1 MSVVPMKMLTV
12 AGPAGAI
19 DDVICTCLINQQF
32 HPVEASTVAGKSM
45 KLTPLAWSNPWQELL
60 STAQKR
66 MEEMEIPFGFQDFR
80 QAQLTRENAAEWLDT
95 LSQQKAA
102 FDQKEHLLTTQIREN
117 TQAVEDLQRF
127 AGLPSNLTD
136 IYHLGYVRFRFGRML
151 REAFDS
157 LNVKLGEKDEII
169 LYPTELGQD
178 FVYLCYVTPKSCAA
192 KSDRFMD
199 SLGFERMRLTDH
211 VSGTPEDSARLLEGD
226 TQSCQQALSQ
236 LHEEYEGWK
245 HENSLRL
252 QTVYSYLRFMYA
264 AGEIKKYAALAEDQT
279 FLLCGWIPSRELPK
293 LHEAFGAFPD
303 VMLAEDD
310 PGAVKSET
318 PPVKLKNNFWA
329 RLFQPFTEMYG
340 LPAYNEFDPTFL
352 MAITYSILF
361 GIMYGDVGQGLVLIA
376 LGVFL
381 YKKKGMWL
389 GGILGSVGVFSTIFG
404 FVFGSFFGYEH
415 LIPGFHVLDSGA
427 NATRILLVS
436 AAIGVVTITAMMLI
450 NIANGIRQK
459 DIKKIF
465 FTNNSVAGII
475 FYLAVVI
482 GAVVMLTTGV
492 KVFTPVYI
500 IVFIVLP
507 VLVMFCQEPLGKLA
521 AHKKDWKPDSIG
533 SFIAENFFE
542 MFEVILSYV
551 TNTVSFLRVGAYA
564 ICHAGMMLVVY
575 TLAGDPASPVVL
587 VIGNILVMGIEG
599 LMVCIQVLRLEFYE
613 MFGRFYESGS
623 REFTPALVDYTKKI
637 ELS

>member
-32 HPVEASTVAGKSM
+32 HPVETSAVAGKSM
-45 KLTPLAWSNPWQELL
+45 KLTPLAWSNPWQDLL
-60 STAQKR
+60 STAQKLL
-66 MEEMEIPFGFQDFR
+66 EEMDIPFTFQDFR
-80 QAQLTRENAAEWLDT
+80 QQQLTRETAAGWLET
-95 LSQQKAA
+95 ISQQKAML
-102 FDQKEHLLTTQIREN
+102 DQKEHLLTNQIQEN
-117 TQAVEDLQRF
+117 TQAAQDLQRF

-178 FVYLCYVTPKSCAA
+178 FVYLCYVTPKSCTA

-211 VSGTPEDSARLLEGD
+211 VSGTPENSARLLKGD
-226 TQSCQQALSQ
+226 TQSCQEALSR
-236 LHEEYEGWK
+236 LHEEYESWK
-245 HENSLRL
+245 HDNTIQL
-252 QTVYSYLRFMYA
+252 QSIYSYLRFMYA

-279 FLLCGWIPSRELPK
+279 FLLCGWIPSKELPK

-310 PGAVKSET
+310 PGMVKSET

-450 NIANGIRQK
+450 NIVNGIRQK

-475 FYLAVVI
+475 FYLAVVV
-482 GAVVMLTTGV
+482 GAVVMLTTGA

-521 AHKKDWKPDSIG
+521 AHKKDWKPESIG
-533 SFIAENFFE
+533 GFIAENFFE

>member
-12 AGPAGAI
+12 AGPTESL
-19 DDVICTCLINQQF
+19 DDVICTCLINEQF
-32 HPVEASTVAGKSM
+32 HPVEASGIAGKNAH
-45 KLTPLAWSNPWQELL
+45 LAPISWTNPWQEPLTMVQKLL
-60 STAQKR
+60 EDMGLTYAFR
-66 MEEMEIPFGFQDFR
+66 DFR
-80 QAQLTRENAAEWLDT
+80 AAGLSLEAAKGQLQALTEAQSHYAGTQAQLEKQME
-95 LSQQKAA
+95 
-102 FDQKEHLLTTQIREN
+102 EN
-117 TQAVEDLQRF
+117 THEVQDLQKF
-127 AGLPSNLTD
+127 AALPSDLTD
-136 IYHLGYVRFRFGRML
+136 IYHLDYVRFRFGRML

-157 LNVKLGEKDEII
+157 LNVKMGEKDEII
-169 LYPTELGQD
+169 LYPTQMGQD
-178 FVYLCYVTPKSCAA
+178 YVYLVYVTPKSVAA

-211 VSGTPEDSARLLEGD
+211 VSGTPEDSAKMLEAD
-226 TQSCQQALSQ
+226 TQRCRKQLQDTQA
-236 LHEEYEGWK
+236 EYARWK
-245 HENSLRL
+245 QENGEVVLVL
-252 QTVYSYLRFMYA
+252 YSYLRFMYA
-264 AGEIKKYAALAEDQT
+264 AGEIKKYAAATEDGT
-279 FLLCGWIPSRELPK
+279 FLICGWIPAREL
-293 LHEAFGAFPD
+293 EGIRQRAGQFPD
-303 VMLAEDD
+303 VMLAEDA
-310 PGAVKSET
+310 PAAVKGET

-381 YKKKGMWL
+381 YKVKGLWL

-427 NATRILLVS
+427 NATKLLVVS
-436 AAIGVVTITAMMLI
+436 AALGAVTIVGMMVI
-450 NIANGIRQK
+450 NIINGIRQK

-465 FTNNSVAGII
+465 FTNNSLAGII

-492 KVFTPVYI
+492 KVFTPLYI
-500 IVFIVLP
+500 IVFILLP
-507 VLVMFCQEPLGKLA
+507 ILVMFCQEPLGKLA
-521 AHKKDWKPDSIG
+521 EHRKDWKPESIG
-533 SFIAENFFE
+533 GFIAENFFE

-613 MFGRFYESGS
+613 MFGRFYQSGS
-623 REFTPALVDYTKKI
+623 REFTPAVIDYTKKI
-637 ELS
+637 EL

>member
-60 STAQKR
+60 STAQKL
-66 MEEMEIPFGFQDFR
+66 MEEMQVSFGFQDFR
-80 QAQLTRENAAEWLDT
+80 QAQLTRDAAAEWLDA
-95 LSQQKAA
+95 LSRQKAV
-102 FDQKEHLLTTQIREN
+102 FDQKEHLLTNQIREN
-117 TQAVEDLQRF
+117 TQAAQDLQRF

-245 HENSLRL
+245 HDNSLRL

-279 FLLCGWIPSRELPK
+279 FLLCGWIPSKELPR

-450 NIANGIRQK
+450 NIVNGIRQK

-482 GAVVMLTTGV
+482 GAVVMLTTGA

-521 AHKKDWKPDSIG
+521 AHKKDWKPESIG
-533 SFIAENFFE
+533 GFIAENFFE

>member
-12 AGPAGAI
+12 AGPANLL
-19 DDVICTCLINQQF
+19 DEVICTCLINEQF
-32 HPVEASTVAGKSM
+32 HPVETAGLVGKNAR
-45 KLTPLAWSNPWQELL
+45 LAPVSWSNPWQQPLSAVQKLL
-60 STAQKR
+60 EDMAIAYEFR
-66 MEEMEIPFGFQDFR
+66 DFR
-80 QAQLTRENAAEWLDT
+80 NAGLSLEGAVTQLDALHDAYTGYTRLQARL
-95 LSQQKAA
+95 K
-102 FDQKEHLLTTQIREN
+102 TQIEEN
-117 TQAVEDLQRF
+117 THEVQDLKRF
-127 AGLPSNLTD
+127 AGLPSDLTD
-136 IYHLGYVRFRFGRML
+136 VYHLDYVRFRFGRML

-157 LNVKLGEKDEII
+157 LNVKMGEKDEII
-169 LYPTELGQD
+169 LYPTQLGQD
-178 FVYLCYVTPKSCAA
+178 YVYLVYVTPKSAA
-192 KSDRFMD
+192 VKSDRFMD
-199 SLGFERMRLTDH
+199 SLGFERMRLTEH
-211 VSGTPEDSARLLEGD
+211 VSGTPEDSAKMLEADTAECQRKLRETRAEFDRWKQENREKLLV
-226 TQSCQQALSQ
+226 L
-236 LHEEYEGWK
+236 
-245 HENSLRL
+245 
-252 QTVYSYLRFMYA
+252 YSYLRFMYA
-264 AGEIKKYAALAEDQT
+264 AGELKKYAVQTEDGT
-279 FLLCGWIPSRELPK
+279 FLLCGWIPARELSGICQR
-293 LHEAFGAFPD
+293 AGQFPD
-303 VMLAEDD
+303 VMLAEDS
-310 PGAVKSET
+310 PAAGIET

-381 YKKKGMWL
+381 YKVKGLWL

-427 NATRILLVS
+427 NATKLLVVS
-436 AAIGVVTITAMMLI
+436 AALGAVTIVGMMVI
-450 NIANGIRQK
+450 NIMNGIRQR

-465 FTNNSVAGII
+465 FTNNSLAGII

-482 GAVVMLTTGV
+482 GSVVMLTTGV
-492 KVFTPVYI
+492 KVFTPLYL
-500 IVFIVLP
+500 IVFILLP
-507 VLVMFCQEPLGKLA
+507 ILVMFCQEPLGKLA
-521 AHKKDWKPDSIG
+521 EHKKDWKPESVG
-533 SFIAENFFE
+533 GFIAENFFE

-613 MFGRFYESGS
+613 MFGRFYQSGS
-623 REFTPALVDYTKKI
+623 REFTPAVVDYTKKI
-637 ELS
+637 DL

>member
-102 FDQKEHLLTTQIREN
+102 FDQKEHLLTTQILEN

-236 LHEEYEGWK
+236 LHEEYGGWK

-279 FLLCGWIPSRELPK
+279 FLLCGWIPSKELPK
-293 LHEAFGAFPD
+293 LHAAFGAFPD

-533 SFIAENFFE
+533 GFIAENFFE

>member
-12 AGPAGAI
+12 AGPAEML
-19 DDVICTCLINQQF
+19 DDVICTCLINEQF
-32 HPVEASTVAGKSM
+32 HPVETSGLAGKNAH
-45 KLTPLAWSNPWQELL
+45 LVPVAWSNPWEEPLSLVQKLL
-60 STAQKR
+60 
-66 MEEMEIPFGFQDFR
+66 EETGLSCQFRDFR
-80 QAQLTRENAAEWLDT
+80 MAGLSLDTAKEQLNALNDAYDHYAQAQMQL
-95 LSQQKAA
+95 K
-102 FDQKEHLLTTQIREN
+102 KQIEEN
-117 TQAVEDLQRF
+117 THEVQDLKKF
-127 AGLPSNLTD
+127 ATLPSDLTD
-136 IYHLGYVRFRFGRML
+136 IYHLDYVRFRFGRML

-157 LNVKLGEKDEII
+157 LNVKMGEKDEII
-169 LYPTELGQD
+169 LYPTQLGQD
-178 FVYLCYVTPKSCAA
+178 YVYLVYVTPKSLAA

-199 SLGFERMRLTDH
+199 SLGFERMRLTNH
-211 VSGTPEDSARLLEGD
+211 VSGTPEDSAKMLEAD
-226 TQSCQQALSQ
+226 TADCQ
-236 LHEEYEGWK
+236 K
-245 HENSLRL
+245 KL
-252 QTVYSYLRFMYA
+252 QTIKESFDQWKQANSEQLLTLYSYLRFMYA
-264 AGEIKKYAALAEDQT
+264 AGELKKYAVQTEDGT
-279 FLLCGWIPSRELPK
+279 FLLCGWTPAKEL
-293 LHEAFGAFPD
+293 EGIQQRFGQFPE
-303 VMLAEDD
+303 VMIAEDA
-310 PGAVKSET
+310 PSTIQTET

-381 YKKKGMWL
+381 YKVKGLWL

-427 NATRILLVS
+427 NATKLLVVS
-436 AAIGVVTITAMMLI
+436 AALGAVTIVGMMVI
-450 NIANGIRQK
+450 NITNGIRQK
-459 DIKKIF
+459 DLKKIF
-465 FTNNSVAGII
+465 FTNNSLAGII

-482 GAVVMLTTGV
+482 GSVVMLTTGV
-492 KVFTPVYI
+492 KVFTPLYI
-500 IVFIVLP
+500 IVFILLP
-507 VLVMFCQEPLGKLA
+507 ILVMFCQEPLGKLA
-521 AHKKDWKPDSIG
+521 ARKKDWKPESIG
-533 SFIAENFFE
+533 GFIAENFFE

-613 MFGRFYESGS
+613 MFGRFYQSGS
-623 REFTPALVDYTKKI
+623 REFTPAVVDYTKKI
-637 ELS
+637 DL

>member
-12 AGPAGAI
+12 AGPTESL
-19 DDVICTCLINQQF
+19 DDVICTCLINEQF
-32 HPVEASTVAGKSM
+32 HPVEASGIAGKNAH
-45 KLTPLAWSNPWQELL
+45 LAPISWTNPWQELL
-60 STAQKR
+60 TMVQKLLEDMGLTYAFR
-66 MEEMEIPFGFQDFR
+66 DFR
-80 QAQLTRENAAEWLDT
+80 AAGLSLETAKEQLQALTEAQSHYAGTQAQLEKQME
-95 LSQQKAA
+95 
-102 FDQKEHLLTTQIREN
+102 EN
-117 TQAVEDLQRF
+117 THEVQDLQKF
-127 AGLPSNLTD
+127 AALPSDLTD
-136 IYHLGYVRFRFGRML
+136 IYHLDYVRFRFGRML

-157 LNVKLGEKDEII
+157 LNVKMGEKDEII
-169 LYPTELGQD
+169 LYPTQMGQD
-178 FVYLCYVTPKSCAA
+178 YVYLVYVTPKSVAA

-211 VSGTPEDSARLLEGD
+211 VSGTPEDSAKMLEAD
-226 TQSCQQALSQ
+226 TQRCRQQLQDTQA
-236 LHEEYEGWK
+236 EYARWRQ
-245 HENSLRL
+245 ENSEVVLVL
-252 QTVYSYLRFMYA
+252 YSYLRFMYA
-264 AGEIKKYAALAEDQT
+264 AGEIKKYAAATEDGS
-279 FLLCGWIPSRELPK
+279 FLLCGWIPAKEL
-293 LHEAFGAFPD
+293 EGIRQRAGQFPD
-303 VMLAEDD
+303 VMLAEDA
-310 PGAVKSET
+310 PSAVKGET

-381 YKKKGMWL
+381 YKVKGLWL

-427 NATRILLVS
+427 NATKLLVVS
-436 AAIGVVTITAMMLI
+436 AALGAVTIVGMMVI
-450 NIANGIRQK
+450 NIINGIRQK

-465 FTNNSVAGII
+465 FTNNSLAGII

-492 KVFTPVYI
+492 KVFTPLYI
-500 IVFIVLP
+500 IVFILLP
-507 VLVMFCQEPLGKLA
+507 ILVMFCQEPLGKLA
-521 AHKKDWKPDSIG
+521 EHRKDWKPESIG
-533 SFIAENFFE
+533 GFIAENFFE

-613 MFGRFYESGS
+613 MFGRFYQSGS
-623 REFTPALVDYTKKI
+623 REFTPAVIDYTKKI
-637 ELS
+637 EL

>member
-60 STAQKR
+60 SIAQKR

-236 LHEEYEGWK
+236 LHAEYEGWK
-245 HENSLRL
+245 QENSLRL

-279 FLLCGWIPSRELPK
+279 FLLCGWIPSKELPK
-293 LHEAFGAFPD
+293 LHAAFGAFPD

-533 SFIAENFFE
+533 GFIAENFFE